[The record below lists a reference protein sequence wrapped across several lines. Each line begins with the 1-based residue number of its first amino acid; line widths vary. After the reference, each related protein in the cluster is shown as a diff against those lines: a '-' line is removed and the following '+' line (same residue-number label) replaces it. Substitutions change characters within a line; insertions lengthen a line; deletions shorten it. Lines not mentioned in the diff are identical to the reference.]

1 MRLGSDKEGIKK
13 IKSHRFF
20 RKINW
25 KELTERTST
34 PPIQPIVTDPVLAE
48 NFDDQF
54 TSELIKESPIDVPNL
69 DDKMKDYFLNFSYVA
84 QSHHLV

>member
-25 KELTERTST
+25 KELTERIST
-34 PPIQPIVTDPVLAE
+34 PPIQPIVV
-48 NFDDQF
+48 
-54 TSELIKESPIDVPNL
+54 NL
-69 DDKMKDYFLNFSYVA
+69 
-84 QSHHLV
+84 